1 MEIPSIFIGL
11 ALFGAAL
18 AYISL
23 PFRQQKQLQ
32 SANSSNSNTQ
42 QKRQGE
48 AILSALRGL
57 DFDFKTGKISEEDYT
72 PLRTH
77 LVAEVAQY
85 IEAEEKR
92 EEQLEAL
99 IQTRRTAQQQGSK
112 CQRCEA
118 PIQAGERF
126 CSKCGSAINSE
137 ACPSCGKKIQA
148 GDLFCSSCG
157 NKVEIHL
164 EAIAQ

>member
-11 ALFGAAL
+11 ALLAAAL

-23 PFRQQKQLQ
+23 PFRQKQLK
-32 SANSSNSNTQ
+32 SVNSSSAGTQ
-42 QKRQGE
+42 QKGQGD
-48 AILSALRGL
+48 AILSALRDL
-57 DFDFKTGKISEEDYT
+57 DFDFRTGKISEEDYT

-77 LVAEVAQY
+77 LVVEVAQY
-85 IEAEEKR
+85 MEAEEKR
-92 EEQLEAL
+92 EAQLEAL
-99 IQTRRTAQQQGSK
+99 IQSRRTAQQQRSK
-112 CQRCEA
+112 CQHCEA

-126 CSKCGSAINSE
+126 CSKCGSAISSE
-137 ACPSCGKKIQA
+137 SCPSCGKKIQA

-164 EAIAQ
+164 GVVTQP